1 MLGFEQCA
9 CLEIL
14 HLRPLINEFPV
25 QALTTILSSLPSRN
39 MRRVTVHLQDDWQVD
54 RVLGTIDAS
63 NPSQYELL
71 RYQRLDDA
79 LCLPILGNVEVV
91 VCLVGPYSTGGIA
104 PWEENLSMLLPKFY
118 SLARLRVERA
128 ETMNPWTRWLE
139 LRD

>member
-14 HLRPLINEFPV
+14 HLKPLLNEFPV

-54 RVLGTIDAS
+54 RVLGTMDAIF
-63 NPSQYELL
+63 

-79 LCLPILGNVEVV
+79 LCLPILGNVKVV
-91 VCLVGPYSTGGIA
+91 VCLVGPYSTGGIG
-104 PWEENLSMLLPKFY
+104 PWEESLSMLLPKFY